1 VGLTAVVL
9 AYRLGDA
16 DGVSVEAAKWEWAL
30 EQLGFSVRRVAGAI
44 ADDRRQD
51 DEVVPGLVIEPPA
64 ATRADATQLRAALD
78 GADLVVVENLCSLP
92 LNVDAASVAA
102 DVVRAHPGRV
112 VFHHHDLPWQRAHLA
127 HIEGFPP
134 EVPDALHVTI
144 NDRSRDEMAAR
155 GFSARTIR
163 NTFDFD
169 LPLGDRAET
178 RARHGFDPDDH
189 VLVQPTR
196 AIPRKNVP
204 GGLRYAAEV
213 ARHTERPLRYWLTGP
228 AEDGYGPE
236 LERVLAEA
244 RVPVTR
250 GRAASPAAL
259 YAAADAVVLPSDWE
273 GFGNP
278 VVEAAWAR
286 RPLAVA
292 DYPVL
297 HEIVG
302 LGLLTFP
309 LDDPAALAAF
319 LDAPDR
325 DALEASLV
333 AARRHFSLADLP
345 GRLGTAFAEHG
356 WTDW

>member
-1 VGLTAVVL
+1 MNATAVVL
-9 AYRLGDA
+9 AYRLGDT

-30 EQLGFSVRRVAGAI
+30 QQLGFSVRRVAGAI
-44 ADDRRQD
+44 DGDARPDDV
-51 DEVVPGLVIEPPA
+51 VVPELVIEPPA
-64 ATRADATQLRAALD
+64 GTRADFEKVRAALGD
-78 GADLVVVENLCSLP
+78 ADLVVVENLCSLP
-92 LNVDAASVAA
+92 LNLDAARVAA
-102 DVVRAHPGRV
+102 EVVGAHPGRV

-127 HIEGFPP
+127 AIDDFPP
-134 EVPDALHVTI
+134 RRPDALHVTI

-155 GFSARTIR
+155 HFTAHTIR

-169 LPLGDRAET
+169 RPLGDRDTT
-178 RARHGFDPDDH
+178 RRNFGFERDDL

-204 GGLRYAAEV
+204 GGLRFAADV
-213 ARHTERPLRYWLTGP
+213 GRHTDRKVHYWLTGP

-236 LERVLAEA
+236 LERALADPP
-244 RVPVTR
+244 VPVAR
-250 GRAASPAAL
+250 GRAASPADL

-297 HEIVG
+297 PEITG
-302 LGLLTFP
+302 LGLRTFA
-309 LDDPAALAAF
+309 LDDAGALARF
-319 LDAPDR
+319 LDSPDATLL
-325 DALEASLV
+325 DANLD
-333 AARRHFSLADLP
+333 AARRHFSLGDLP
-345 GRLGTAFAEHG
+345 GRLRGAFAAHG
-356 WTDW
+356 WRDW